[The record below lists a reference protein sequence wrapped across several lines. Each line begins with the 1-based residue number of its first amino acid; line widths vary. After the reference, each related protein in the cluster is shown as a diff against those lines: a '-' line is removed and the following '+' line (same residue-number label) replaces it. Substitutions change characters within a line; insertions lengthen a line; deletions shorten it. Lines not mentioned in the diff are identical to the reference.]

1 MMKAFPVHAIPGLKN
16 NFSFVNRYDRFAGIL
31 KDPSL
36 KTMFA
41 YSVQMFTKRELSNIM
56 LEKVLPLETDY
67 RSDELKEEFFDPLT
81 YMMAVDYET
90 YMLDD
95 ILQKVDRATMSTSLE
110 GREPFLDHHIADWA
124 AVLPVNLKY
133 NNGDKKHII
142 KQLVHKYIPKEM
154 MERPKMGFAIP
165 IREWMENGFKDMVC
179 TYLDDSFL
187 DKQGIFNK
195 KEVRSLLK
203 GFYEEKKVPPEK
215 LWYLFMF
222 QLWYSRWMVK

>member
-1 MMKAFPVHAIPGLKN
+1 
-16 NFSFVNRYDRFAGIL
+16 
-31 KDPSL
+31 
-36 KTMFA
+36 
-41 YSVQMFTKRELSNIM
+41 
-56 LEKVLPLETDY
+56 
-67 RSDELKEEFFDPLT
+67 
-81 YMMAVDYET
+81 MMAVDYET

-165 IREWMENGFKDMVC
+165 IKEWMENGFKDMVC
-179 TYLDDSFL
+179 TYLDDAFL

-195 KEVRSLLK
+195 KEVKSLLK

-222 QLWYSRWMVK
+222 QLWFSRWMSE